1 MIFTVKNEMKTAYGN
16 KDIYISKLKFFRM
29 KYLIENEKYDIVR
42 VQLRSGKVAH
52 VLINY
57 ISDDIFEFDL
67 SNNNIRFHEID
78 KVIFIK
84 IN

>member
-1 MIFTVKNEMKTAYGN
+1 MKLIKLYLSRIIKYICQYG
-16 KDIYISKLKFFRM
+16 F
-29 KYLIENEKYDIVR
+29 KYLIENEKYDIAR